1 MSRPQKSPCPDPTSR
16 SSQGFGPT
24 GTTEDSQVF
33 AQRIR
38 IAVERANT
46 PITVSRLAE
55 QIYTPDLDSEYGDVH
70 EMLYRDYLQD
80 LDAEGVLV
88 FDMDIGLVYSAE
100 SIADR
105 SDDGYSA

>member
-1 MSRPQKSPCPDPTSR
+1 MSRPQKSPDSDPPSR
-16 SSQGFGPT
+16 SSRGFEPA
-24 GTTEDSQVF
+24 GTTGDRQGF

-46 PITVSRLAE
+46 PITVSKLAE
-55 QIYTPDLDSEYGDVH
+55 QIHAPDLDSEYGDVH
-70 EMLYRDYLQD
+70 EMLYRDYLQN

-88 FDMDIGLVYSAE
+88 FDMDVGLVYSAE
-100 SIADR
+100 SAADG